1 MHEVS
6 DGDLLSAGDLSAIE
20 EIAARDHHLAVVS
33 TVRADG
39 SVQSSVVNAGIL
51 PHPVSG
57 QPVVGFV
64 TYGRAKLANLRRRPR
79 ATLVFRAGWQ
89 WIAAEGRCDIAGPD
103 DAMDGVD
110 PETLPALLRA
120 IFRAAGGTHEDWDEY
135 DRIMARERRAAVLL
149 RPDRT
154 YSNPASAR

>member
-1 MHEVS
+1 MRGVTP
-6 DGDLLSAGDLSAIE
+6 DDLAAVE

-51 PHPVSG
+51 PHPVFTE
-57 QPVVGFV
+57 PAVGFV
-64 TYGRAKLANLRRRPR
+64 TYGRAKLGNLRRRPR

-89 WIAAEGRCDIAGPD
+89 WIAVEGACDIAGPD
-103 DAMDGVD
+103 DPLTGVE
-110 PETLPALLRA
+110 PSSLPSLLRT
-120 IFRAAGGTHEDWDEY
+120 IFRAAGGTHDDWDEY
-135 DRIMARERRAAVLL
+135 DRIMAAVRRAAVLL

-154 YSNPASAR
+154 YTNPPPSH